1 MIKFLAGT
9 VALSF
14 GALGFAAST
23 PGGSLRP
30 GDFATP
36 VKRLQQE
43 LLRLGFAPGL
53 VNGYYGSET
62 QAAVWAFQKSQG
74 LVPRDRV
81 GRRTWRALA
90 HPRVPAPLVPGGEPR
105 RVEIDLER
113 QLLTVYRGRHR
124 ALVSH
129 VSPGAGPAFCRN
141 GLSSAEEAPTGDF
154 QVAERLPRP
163 GVDPLAPIYETFSF
177 AASGPGGGGPA
188 PGGGPEAGPSGG
200 RPEAGAD
207 RDRHE
212 VRPSGGG
219 SEVRPVRRMRE
230 VPLPDGTPRPRPT
243 VRRSYPINTV
253 APVRPAPTV
262 KPVYPMATVKP
273 IRPVPTAGPFH
284 LRPPAEPPVGP
295 PVGPIDI
302 GPISRAP
309 AVRPVLPEVRAQA
322 SPEPAA
328 SAVRG
333 CVRVPTHV
341 AERLFGLVEP
351 GDPVYVRRG

>member
-129 VSPGAGPAFCRN
+129 VSPGAGPAFCQN

-177 AASGPGGGGPA
+177 AAPGPDSGGSEAGPGGGEP
-188 PGGGPEAGPSGG
+188 
-200 RPEAGAD
+200 RP
-207 RDRHE
+207 E

-219 SEVRPVRRMRE
+219 HEVRPVRRMRE
-230 VPLPDGTPRPRPT
+230 VPLPGGTPRPRPT

-262 KPVYPMATVKP
+262 KPVYPMATVRP
-273 IRPVPTAGPFH
+273 IHPIPTAGPFH
-284 LRPPAEPPVGP
+284 LRSPAEPL
-295 PVGPIDI
+295 VGPIDI
-302 GPISRAP
+302 GPIRRAP
-309 AVRPVLPEVRAQA
+309 AVRPALPEVRAQE
-322 SPEPAA
+322 SPVPAA
-328 SAVRG
+328 SVVRG
-333 CVRVPTHV
+333 CVRVPTHI